1 MAPHY
6 AELNENNEVIY
17 VAYMGNEIITDENGN
32 EVEELGIQHLH
43 THHGADRKWVR
54 TSYGGNFRGKYAG
67 LGDTY
72 REDLDMFISP
82 SPYPSWILNETTG
95 QWEAPVTQPELTQEQ
110 IDGDYYYYW
119 DEEAYNADNTTGWT
133 LIQLH
138 FQK

>member
-1 MAPHY
+1 MAHY
-6 AELNENNEVIY
+6 AELNQNNEVIY
-17 VAYMGNEIITDENGN
+17 VVYMDNEIITDENGN

-43 THHGADRKWVR
+43 THHGAERKWVR
-54 TSYGGNFRGKYAG
+54 TSYGGNFRNKYAG

-110 IDGDYYYYW
+110 IDGGYYYTW
-119 DEEAYNADNTTGWT
+119 NEEEYNSDNTTGWT
-133 LIQLH
+133 LIQLPS
-138 FQK
+138 QE